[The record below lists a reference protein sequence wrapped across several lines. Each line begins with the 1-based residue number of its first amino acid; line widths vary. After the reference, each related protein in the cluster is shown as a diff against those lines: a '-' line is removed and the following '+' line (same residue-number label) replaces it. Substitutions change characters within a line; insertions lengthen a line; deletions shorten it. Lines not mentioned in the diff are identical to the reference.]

1 MAESYL
7 RRGTALAPGQASKRF
22 ANPVFVDSATE
33 VLNYATGTSG
43 TTLKQVVDLAATQ
56 TLTNKTLTSP
66 TINGATLGTATITA
80 PTITTPTVTSPV
92 ITGDASSGVVV
103 AKTISFVEDATSLT
117 HTGSVVLPAGAVL
130 LDIIVSGGVVWTAT
144 GTVTLKIGDTAVADG
159 YFIGV
164 NLKATD
170 LLAGETLAI
179 SGSNVAASG
188 GKQGSYLVAATGQR
202 GAAAT
207 NFGAHNVAGT
217 TINAVVTVVTPA
229 TTAGRTYVTVFYAVG
244 QTVTVVKA

>member
-7 RRGTALAPGQASKRF
+7 RRGTALAPGQSSKRF
-22 ANPVFVDSATE
+22 ANPVFVNSATE
-33 VLNYATGTSG
+33 ELTFGTGTSG
-43 TTLKQVVDLAATQ
+43 TTTKALIDVSTTQ
-56 TLTNKTLTSP
+56 TLTGKTL
-66 TINGATLGTATITA
+66 A
-80 PTITTPTVTSPV
+80 SPV
-92 ITGDASSGVVV
+92 VTGDASGGIVV
-103 AKTISFVEDATSLT
+103 AKTVSFVEDATSLT
-117 HTGSVVLPAGAVL
+117 HTATIALPAGAVL
-130 LDIIVSGGVVWTAT
+130 LDILVSGGVLWTAT
-144 GTVTLKIGDTAVADG
+144 GTVTLKVGDTAVADG
-159 YFIGV
+159 YLTGV

-170 LLAGETLAI
+170 LLVGESLAI

-202 GAAAT
+202 GPLST

-217 TINAVVTVVTPA
+217 NIVAVVTVVTPA